1 MTGWIEGISP
11 QLICERLAPF
21 MTDRRKGRIEE
32 VLQNRITNLIVL
44 IEDLHDPHNISA
56 VLRTCEGMGI
66 QQVAVIEGP
75 STFKSHPQ
83 VSQGA
88 HKWLHV
94 FRFKETASAIRWLK
108 ERGFTIYAS
117 YLGEGSLPLERCVPF
132 PEKLAL
138 FFGNEHEG
146 LSRKVIEAAER
157 RFILPMKGFTESY
170 NVSVAAALTL
180 CEVFHHGFK
189 PQFLTEEERWALRA
203 EWYMKSVRRAP
214 DLLRD
219 LFDRA
224 GSPIGSSPDP

>member
-1 MTGWIEGISP
+1 MTGWIERIPP
-11 QLICERLAPF
+11 QLICERLAPL
-21 MTDRRKGRIEE
+21 MTDRRRRRIEE
-32 VLQNRITNLIVL
+32 TLEKRIMNLIVL

-94 FRFKETASAIRWLK
+94 YRFRETENAIRWLRTK
-108 ERGFTIYAS
+108 GFVIYAS
-117 YLGEGSLPLERCVPF
+117 YLGEGSEPLERCLPF
-132 PEKLAL
+132 PENLAI

-146 LSRKVIEAAER
+146 LSRMVIEEADR
-157 RFILPMKGFTESY
+157 RFMLPMRGFTESF

-189 PQFLTEEERWALRA
+189 PRYLTEEERWRLRA
-203 EWYMKSVRRAP
+203 EWYMKSVRRSP
-214 DLLRD
+214 ELLRD
-219 LFDRA
+219 LLDRS
-224 GSPIGSSPDP
+224 GSPIEPSPDL